1 MEVRRK
7 RVDRAAPYWG
17 LQQQERAPKLL
28 LTMQSSWVTGITM
41 AGPAAIAKLMANK
54 RSLSMGAQ
62 KTIGL
67 YQGYQ
72 AGRTRAISS
81 LSSSCRSWSA
91 FLNSITTLV
100 LKQGKK
106 IVWLVFV
113 SEFTKLCIMQ
123 LFQH

>member
-17 LQQQERAPKLL
+17 PQQQERAPKLL
-28 LTMQSSWVTGITM
+28 LTMQSSGMTGITM

-54 RSLSMGAQ
+54 RSRSLGAQ

-72 AGRTRAISS
+72 AGRTRAINS

-91 FLNSITTLV
+91 FLNAITTLV

-123 LFQH
+123 LFLH